1 MEKINIIERKR
12 IELIVISAIYIVIGI
27 LFCVLPNQ
35 MLEILETVICVGC
48 MVYGVFFMFVYLVTP
63 DIFKD
68 YATILK
74 AIIAIAFGLLLIFV
88 KSFFVM
94 AVGAVIIFTG
104 VKNILSAKAYKTLG
118 DKKWWTDLV
127 AGIIYIVAGVTLI
140 VLCNTDVATKVVM
153 IYMGLSLIVT
163 GLVNY
168 AFMFLIHKRVKKVK
182 EEVKEAIEEAE
193 KTNNF
198 TDYEVK

>member
-1 MEKINIIERKR
+1 MEKKNIIERKR
-12 IELIVISAIYIVIGI
+12 IELIVVSALYIVLGI

-35 MLEILETVICVGC
+35 MLEILETIICIGC
-48 MVYGVFFMFVYLVTP
+48 MVYGVFFMFVYVVTP
-63 DIFKD
+63 DVFKD
-68 YATILK
+68 YGTILK

-94 AVGAVIIFTG
+94 AVGVVIILSG
-104 VKNILSAKAYKTLG
+104 VKDIFSSKAYKLLG

-127 AGIIYIVAGVTLI
+127 AGIVYIAAGITLI
-140 VLCNTDVATKVVM
+140 VLCNTNVATKAVM
-153 IYMGLSLIVT
+153 IYMGLSLIVN

-168 AFMFLIHKRVKKVK
+168 AFMFLIHRRVKQVK
-182 EEVKEAIEEAE
+182 EVIQETE

>member
-1 MEKINIIERKR
+1 MEKKNIIERKR
-12 IELIVISAIYIVIGI
+12 IELIVVSALYIVLGI

-35 MLEILETVICVGC
+35 MLEILETIICIGC
-48 MVYGVFFMFVYLVTP
+48 MVYGVFFMFVYVVTP
-63 DIFKD
+63 DVFKD
-68 YATILK
+68 YGTILK

-94 AVGAVIIFTG
+94 AVGVVIILSG
-104 VKNILSAKAYKTLG
+104 VKDIFSSKAYKLLG

-127 AGIIYIVAGVTLI
+127 AGIVYIAAGVTLI
-140 VLCNTDVATKVVM
+140 VLCNTNVATKAVM
-153 IYMGLSLIVT
+153 IYMGLSLIVN

-168 AFMFLIHKRVKKVK
+168 AFMFLIHRRVKQVK
-182 EEVKEAIEEAE
+182 EVIQETE

>member
-1 MEKINIIERKR
+1 MEKKNIIERKR
-12 IELIVISAIYIVIGI
+12 IELIVVSALYIVLGI

-35 MLEILETVICVGC
+35 MLEILETIICIGC
-48 MVYGVFFMFVYLVTP
+48 MVYGIFFMFVYVVTP
-63 DIFKD
+63 DVFKD
-68 YATILK
+68 YGTILK

-94 AVGAVIIFTG
+94 AVGVVIILSG
-104 VKNILSAKAYKTLG
+104 VKDIFSSKAYKLLG

-127 AGIIYIVAGVTLI
+127 AGIVYIAAGVTLI
-140 VLCNTDVATKVVM
+140 VLCNTNVATKAVM
-153 IYMGLSLIVT
+153 IYMGLSLIVN

-168 AFMFLIHKRVKKVK
+168 AFMFLIHRRVKQVK
-182 EEVKEAIEEAE
+182 EVIQEAE

>member
-1 MEKINIIERKR
+1 MEKKNIIERKR
-12 IELIVISAIYIVIGI
+12 IELIVVSALYIVLGI

-35 MLEILETVICVGC
+35 MLEILETIICIGC
-48 MVYGVFFMFVYLVTP
+48 MVYGIFFMFVYVVTP
-63 DIFKD
+63 DVFKD
-68 YATILK
+68 YGTILK

-94 AVGAVIIFTG
+94 AVGVVIILSG
-104 VKNILSAKAYKTLG
+104 VKDIFSSKAYKLLG

-127 AGIIYIVAGVTLI
+127 AGIVNIAAGVTLI
-140 VLCNTDVATKVVM
+140 VLCNTNVATKAVM
-153 IYMGLSLIVT
+153 IYMGLSLIVN

-168 AFMFLIHKRVKKVK
+168 AFMFLIHRRVKQVK
-182 EEVKEAIEEAE
+182 EVIQETE

>member
-1 MEKINIIERKR
+1 MEKKNIIERKR
-12 IELIVISAIYIVIGI
+12 IELIVVSALYIVLGI

-35 MLEILETVICVGC
+35 MLEILETIICIGC
-48 MVYGVFFMFVYLVTP
+48 MVYGIFFMFVYVVTP
-63 DIFKD
+63 DVFKD
-68 YATILK
+68 YGTILK
-74 AIIAIAFGLLLIFV
+74 AIISIAFGLLLIFV

-94 AVGAVIIFTG
+94 AVGVVIILSG
-104 VKNILSAKAYKTLG
+104 VKDIFSSKAYKLLG

-127 AGIIYIVAGVTLI
+127 AGIVYIAAGVTLI
-140 VLCNTDVATKVVM
+140 VLCNTNVATKAVM
-153 IYMGLSLIVT
+153 IYMGLSLIVN

-168 AFMFLIHKRVKKVK
+168 AFMFLIHRRVKQVK
-182 EEVKEAIEEAE
+182 EVIQETE

>member
-1 MEKINIIERKR
+1 MEKKNIIERKR
-12 IELIVISAIYIVIGI
+12 IELIVVSALYIVLGI

-35 MLEILETVICVGC
+35 MLEILETIICIGC
-48 MVYGVFFMFVYLVTP
+48 MVYGIFFMFVYVVTP
-63 DIFKD
+63 DVFKD
-68 YATILK
+68 YGTILK

-94 AVGAVIIFTG
+94 AVGVVIILSG
-104 VKNILSAKAYKTLG
+104 VKDIFSSKAYKLLG

-127 AGIIYIVAGVTLI
+127 AGIVYIAAGVTLI
-140 VLCNTDVATKVVM
+140 VLCNTNVATKAVM
-153 IYMGLSLIVT
+153 IYMGLSLIVN

-168 AFMFLIHKRVKKVK
+168 AFMFLIHRRVKQVK
-182 EEVKEAIEEAE
+182 EVIQETE

>member
-1 MEKINIIERKR
+1 MEKKNIIERKR
-12 IELIVISAIYIVIGI
+12 IELIVVSAIYIVLGI

-35 MLEILETVICVGC
+35 MLEILETIVCVGC
-48 MVYGVFFMFVYLVTP
+48 MAYGALCMFIYIVTP
-63 DIFKD
+63 DIFRD
-68 YATILK
+68 YTTILK

-94 AVGAVIIFTG
+94 AIGVVIVLTG
-104 VKNILSAKAYKTLG
+104 VKNIFSAKAYKLLG

-127 AGIIYIVAGVTLI
+127 AGIVYIAAGITLI
-140 VLCNTDVATKVVM
+140 VLCNTNVATKAVM
-153 IYMGLSLIVT
+153 IYMGLSLIVN

-168 AFMFLIHKRVKKVK
+168 AFMFLIHKRVKQAK
-182 EEVKEAIEEAE
+182 EVIEEAE